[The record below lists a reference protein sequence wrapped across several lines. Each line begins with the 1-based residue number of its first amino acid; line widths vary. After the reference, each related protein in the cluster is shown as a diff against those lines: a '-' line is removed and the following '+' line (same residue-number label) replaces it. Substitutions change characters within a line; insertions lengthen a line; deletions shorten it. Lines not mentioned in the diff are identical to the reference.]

1 MKQNAIHALI
11 VAAFL
16 ASLCLGQ
23 ERGKPAISPVPL
35 WPQDGN
41 IPDSMKNQAV
51 FFNPETNEIVV
62 SVPDAA
68 GGRKTLRFELRN
80 QAEAVVR
87 SQVSK
92 LPSGLYVYEY
102 TVGAGN
108 NSKRPL
114 KAWSLL
120 IPGDDRQ
127 FNASSPA
134 AWRVE
139 QKATQMVDR
148 LAVRH
153 APLKFIDYSVTAG
166 AGLGK
171 GASASGF
178 RLVSGYLPGYVSS
191 FARNEAKTEI
201 SPEQLATLPKA
212 VADEVLRV
220 TAPEWDSQMGLVVG
234 PRFAPGTPREMIA
247 ESFHYVISSFS
258 MRGLLDKKSDFVA
271 PALQALG
278 SYLKSGKGAPLSPDQ
293 LSFLSS
299 AQTPLEREI
308 ADAMRLSLL
317 ANP

>member
-1 MKQNAIHALI
+1 
-11 VAAFL
+11 
-16 ASLCLGQ
+16 
-23 ERGKPAISPVPL
+23 
-35 WPQDGN
+35 
-41 IPDSMKNQAV
+41 MKNQAV

-62 SVPDAA
+62 SVPDST
-68 GGRKTLRFELRN
+68 GRKTLRFELRN
-80 QAEAVVR
+80 QATAVVNT
-87 SQVSK
+87 QVSK

-102 TVGAGN
+102 TIGVGSD
-108 NSKRPL
+108 SKRPL
-114 KAWSLL
+114 KTWSLL

-127 FNASSPA
+127 FNAQSPA

-139 QKATQMVDR
+139 QKTTQMVDR
-148 LAVRH
+148 LAARH
-153 APLKFIDYSVTAG
+153 APLVSVDFSVATG
-166 AGLGK
+166 PGLGR
-171 GASASGF
+171 GSSASGF
-178 RLVSGYLPGYVSS
+178 RLVSRYLPGYVTT
-191 FARNEAKTEI
+191 FARSEARTEL

-220 TAPEWDSQMGLVVG
+220 SAPEWDSQMGLVVG

-258 MRGLLDKKSDFVA
+258 MRGLLDKKSNFVA
-271 PALQALG
+271 PALQTLG

-317 ANP
+317 ANQ